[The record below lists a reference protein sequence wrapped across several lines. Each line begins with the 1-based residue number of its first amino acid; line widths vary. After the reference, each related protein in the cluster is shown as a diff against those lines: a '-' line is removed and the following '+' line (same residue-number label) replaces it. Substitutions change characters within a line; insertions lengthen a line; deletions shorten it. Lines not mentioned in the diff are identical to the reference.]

1 MTWPRRY
8 HEMCIGLQF
17 KQKNML
23 CKSSYLNIWLCTEV
37 CMKRNLIISYHLT
50 IICLRCNSK
59 WLTLEKHIIRLKI
72 FYYDWMQVSHWLK
85 DFTQQLSLYTSD
97 TFTQLWEYFLTQRSY
112 LCKKIEYNDF
122 FNTLLTKKSSWLRT
136 FLWFHA
142 FKFPRSDS
150 LHISHSQMIG
160 SNSQFNK
167 RQISDKCKQIMKA
180 WSQNHSVSVLTVSL
194 LNINTEN
201 LMHLDLLSIRLLNRA
216 SSLWGCTS
224 PQTTWHQPFRSAIS
238 LY

>member
-17 KQKNML
+17 KKSML
-23 CKSSYLNIWLCTEV
+23 YKSSYLKIWLCTEV
-37 CMKRNLIISYHLT
+37 CMKRNLIIYYHLT
-50 IICLRCNSK
+50 IICFRCNSK

-122 FNTLLTKKSSWLRT
+122 FNTLLTNKK
-136 FLWFHA
+136 FL
-142 FKFPRSDS
+142 
-150 LHISHSQMIG
+150 
-160 SNSQFNK
+160 
-167 RQISDKCKQIMKA
+167 
-180 WSQNHSVSVLTVSL
+180 
-194 LNINTEN
+194 TEN
-201 LMHLDLLSIRLLNRA
+201 ISLVSRVQVSEKWFFTHQPQPDDRVQLSI
-216 SSLWGCTS
+216 
-224 PQTTWHQPFRSAIS
+224 Q
-238 LY
+238 

>member
-17 KQKNML
+17 KKNML
-23 CKSSYLNIWLCTEV
+23 YKSSYLKIWLCTEV

-122 FNTLLTKKSSWLRT
+122 FNTLLTKQKVLDWEHFSGFTRSSFREVILYTSATARWSGPTLNSINAKSQTSANKSWKHEVRIT
-136 FLWFHA
+136 LW
-142 FKFPRSDS
+142 
-150 LHISHSQMIG
+150 
-160 SNSQFNK
+160 
-167 RQISDKCKQIMKA
+167 
-180 WSQNHSVSVLTVSL
+180 V
-194 LNINTEN
+194 
-201 LMHLDLLSIRLLNRA
+201 
-216 SSLWGCTS
+216 SSLWVCS
-224 PQTTWHQPFRSAIS
+224 K
-238 LY
+238 